1 MKKRMIAAAAA
12 LLMLCGC
19 RSDPESENGMQW
31 FSAEFPETVQ
41 PSGEQGYAYH
51 DGEILLDY
59 WESELHC
66 SAAAFLEQ
74 YTDKAENVEKQ
85 QFSGLDGGYLALE
98 TDPEGWQIQY
108 CAAGRDGRVFSVGT
122 KANGKENIERA
133 KDLMQEIMQ
142 TVTYQGKPLQAG
154 TFKSDLMK
162 VEYPAALAEETQ
174 QKGDRYASV
183 HLVFADAQT
192 TDARSCTLEISAD
205 LDGADPED
213 AARRQQKGLEDSGLY
228 ANFASG
234 SATVLGRE
242 ANMPTYTSADGKAVH
257 SAALFTENGKLIS
270 VKACVPADSDA
281 ANDFS
286 ALTDQVQL
294 HIS

>member
-1 MKKRMIAAAAA
+1 MYTTRQT
-12 LLMLCGC
+12 LLQKLRDSDDISWSEFYTLYWPFVFAIGTRLGML
-19 RSDPESENGMQW
+19 PE
-31 FSAEFPETVQ
+31 
-41 PSGEQGYAYH
+41 
-51 DGEILLDY
+51 D
-59 WESELHC
+59 C
-66 SAAAFLEQ
+66 
-74 YTDKAENVEKQ
+74 
-85 QFSGLDGGYLALE
+85 
-98 TDPEGWQIQY
+98 
-108 CAAGRDGRVFSVGT
+108 
-122 KANGKENIERA
+122 

-154 TFKSDLMK
+154 TFKSDLMN

-234 SATVLGRE
+234 SAAVLGRE
-242 ANMPTYTSADGKAVH
+242 ANMLTYTSADGKAVH
-257 SAALFTENGKLIS
+257 SAALVTENGKLIS